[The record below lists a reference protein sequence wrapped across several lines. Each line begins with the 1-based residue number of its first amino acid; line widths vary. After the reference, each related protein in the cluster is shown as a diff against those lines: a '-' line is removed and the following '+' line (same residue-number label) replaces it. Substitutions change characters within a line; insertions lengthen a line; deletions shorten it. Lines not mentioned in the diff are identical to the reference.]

1 MRILRCRLHTG
12 QTEVGGRFVS
22 LSPPPHH
29 PRALQGSM
37 STSIHRPLEDMGLP
51 LGVVLM
57 SPASGTHPHKGQL
70 LKTPTSAFFNHPSSL
85 KRDNELL
92 CFCHPA
98 LKIINSYLP
107 LFALFLLMIH
117 YVPP

>member
-70 LKTPTSAFFNHPSSL
+70 LKTPTSAFFNHPSSCDTIPSSHL
-85 KRDNELL
+85 VRTPSTE
-92 CFCHPA
+92 
-98 LKIINSYLP
+98 YW
-107 LFALFLLMIH
+107 
-117 YVPP
+117 VPGM